1 MPKVTGQ
8 ANYKM
13 EIHKSTPNAKD
24 YYFKNFPLLSPLEQ
38 GAVMMRQGVLLSLSV
53 RERAQCL
60 SPLLVI
66 FISVLKV

>member
-1 MPKVTGQ
+1 MDT
-8 ANYKM
+8 
-13 EIHKSTPNAKD
+13 HKSTPNAKD

-38 GAVMMRQGVLLSLSV
+38 GVEMMRQGMLLSLSV

>member
-1 MPKVTGQ
+1 MPKVTGE

-13 EIHKSTPNAKD
+13 EIHESPPNAKD
-24 YYFKNFPLLSPLEQ
+24 YYFTNFSLLSPLEQ
-38 GAVMMRQGVLLSLSV
+38 GAVMMRQGMLLSLSV
-53 RERAQCL
+53 RGRAQCL